1 MSIRIAIVDDHVLA
15 RAGYRF
21 MFAPYPEFEIVAEG
35 GSGEDALRIARDL
48 KPDVMLLDV
57 SMPGISGIEVTQRLA
72 KGASDV
78 RIAIVTMHG
87 NGPLPRLLL
96 DAGAHGFLTKDC
108 EASELIEAVR
118 RIARGERYLAAAI
131 AQQLALAR
139 ANGKSSPLDLLTARE
154 LEVALLFGR
163 GARATEIATRLHISE
178 KTVHTYKSRIY
189 AKLEIHSEAG
199 LTLALV
205 RQGLLSEVSGL

>member
-1 MSIRIAIVDDHVLA
+1 MSIRIAIVDDHALA

-21 MFAPYPEFEIVAEG
+21 MFAPHPEFEIVAEG
-35 GSGEDALRIARDL
+35 GSGEDALKIAREL
-48 KPDVMLLDV
+48 KPDVILLDV

-72 KGASDV
+72 KGASGV

-87 NGPLPRLLL
+87 SGSLPRLLL

-108 EASELIEAVR
+108 EASELVEAVR

-131 AQQLALAR
+131 AQQLVLAK
-139 ANGKSSPLDLLTARE
+139 ATGKGSPLDLLTARE
-154 LEVALLFGR
+154 LEVTLLFGR

-189 AKLEIHSEAG
+189 AKLDIKSEAE
-199 LTLALV
+199 LTLMLV
-205 RQGLLSEVSGL
+205 RHGLLSEF

>member
-1 MSIRIAIVDDHVLA
+1 MSIRVAIVDDHALA

-21 MFAPYPEFEIVAEG
+21 MFAPHPEFEIVAEG
-35 GSGEDALRIARDL
+35 ASGEDALRIARDL
-48 KPDVMLLDV
+48 KPDVIVLDV

-72 KGASDV
+72 KGGSPV

-96 DAGAHGFLTKDC
+96 DAGAHAFLTKDC
-108 EASELIEAVR
+108 DARELIEAVR

-131 AQQLALAR
+131 AQQLALAK
-139 ANGKSSPLDLLTARE
+139 ASGSASPLDQLTARE

-163 GARATEIATRLHISE
+163 GARATEIASRLHISE

-189 AKLEIHSEAG
+189 AKLDIHSEAE

-205 RQGLLSEVSGL
+205 RHGLLSEI